1 MESQHNSLE
10 SSEERIDLNISN
22 AESESESE
30 SEKID
35 LGLNQETVEEG
46 KKTHTDEAQEQI
58 EETNSKRSE
67 EDNADI
73 DINMPL
79 DSQRIQEQPAEPV
92 LENKDIIHNINDAD
106 ISNVGIIEQ
115 PNNTSDEK
123 VDIKSLSEA
132 EKTFVK
138 DLTLQE
144 IEPNNKMPQLEEPEP
159 QMGGAPSPV
168 VRTIINELSNTT
180 KQIEK
185 SKTRRQRKTRTL
197 TLKENVIPVIRNKQG
212 QGRRTHKANADGV
225 IEKNQ
230 NRKSRFRKRTDAAVN
245 TD

>member
-30 SEKID
+30 KID

-46 KKTHTDEAQEQI
+46 DKTHIEELHEQI

-79 DSQRIQEQPAEPV
+79 DSQRIHEQPTEPV

-106 ISNVGIIEQ
+106 ISNLGIIEQ
-115 PNNTSDEK
+115 PNNTNDEK
-123 VDIKSLSEA
+123 VDIKSLNEA

-168 VRTIINELSNTT
+168 VRTIINELSNTI

-197 TLKENVIPVIRNKQG
+197 TLKENVIPMIRNKQG
-212 QGRRTHKANADGV
+212 QGRRTHKAIADGV
-225 IEKNQ
+225 LEKNQ
-230 NRKSRFRKRTDAAVN
+230 NRKSRFRKRSDAAIN